1 MEQQPA
7 KKNHGPKS
15 KSGKLVLCIILT
27 ILIGLVY
34 FYVALPPINP
44 QSGDFYV
51 FIAVLCI
58 VFVVTSILTSGMD
71 LIRDGSGP
79 KDYLRFIKSRCLPA
93 GILLLVLIAVGTVG
107 TIISLPQPIQRS
119 RKSIPDRNTV
129 KRLFPHGWFFFIK
142 RTISS

>member
-44 QSGDFYV
+44 
-51 FIAVLCI
+51 
-58 VFVVTSILTSGMD
+58 
-71 LIRDGSGP
+71 
-79 KDYLRFIKSRCLPA
+79 
-93 GILLLVLIAVGTVG
+93 
-107 TIISLPQPIQRS
+107 
-119 RKSIPDRNTV
+119 SIPSPAIFMSLSPCCV
-129 KRLFPHGWFFFIK
+129 SYSWSPP
-142 RTISS
+142 SSLRAWT